1 MENINTVFTA
11 IREAVKSAIT
21 VEKTALT
28 YRKNADGG
36 LLDVIRANRPHL
48 DDAGKSFF
56 LQVYSDE
63 LAPAIGLKASKN
75 KTGKTTW
82 IGDKSA
88 LSVLKVRK
96 SEVSK
101 LIDAVTDPDWTE
113 RDDTAGYHTTLNAY
127 RAWLKAKNAPE
138 QTETAEESAEES
150 ADHAPTTPGAP
161 DYVAAINALYDS
173 CKSPGIR
180 YDETAAILR
189 LLAVNLQ
196 ISEMSNDCQVLA
208 GVLRNVAALVT
219 LNDTDALEAL
229 LGPQTPAKRVQV
241 RHAA

>member
-36 LLDVIRANRPHL
+36 LLDVIRANKPHL
-48 DDAGKSFF
+48 DGAGKSFF

-63 LAPAIGLKASKN
+63 LAPAIGLKSSRS
-75 KTGKTTW
+75 KTGKITW
-82 IGDKSA
+82 TGDKSV

-113 RDDTAGYHTTLNAY
+113 RDDTAGYHATLNAY
-127 RAWLKAKNAPE
+127 RAWLKSKNAPE
-138 QTETAEESAEES
+138 QAETAEKP
-150 ADHAPTTPGAP
+150 ADPAPMTPGAP

-196 ISEMSNDCQVLA
+196 ISELSNDCQVLA

-229 LGPQTPAKRVQV
+229 LGPQTPAKRAQV